1 MATLNQRNTYIRN
14 LNNPEMDNH
23 KKRVYEYIKPKGN
36 ITYNSVIDYFYD
48 RMGIRTSSTGAA
60 FSNLLDMGV
69 IKEVSEGIFCYVEDE
84 DEQTELFLKRQKDKR
99 KKWEKKGYEEGWF
112 DIWKFENGFVVNH

>member
-36 ITYNSVIDYFYD
+36 ITYNSVIDYFYEN
-48 RMGIRTSSTGAA
+48 MGIRTSSTGAA

>member
-1 MATLNQRNTYIRN
+1 MATINQRNTYIRN
-14 LNNPEMDNH
+14 LNNPELDNH
-23 KKRVYEYIKPKGN
+23 KKRVYQYIKSQGN
-36 ITYNSVIDYFYD
+36 ISYNDVIDYFYD
-48 RMGIRTSSTGAA
+48 RMGIRTSSTGGV

-84 DEQTELFLKRQKDKR
+84 TEQQELFLKRQDEKR

-112 DIWKFENGFVVNH
+112 DMWKFENGYIVSH

>member
-14 LNNPEMDNH
+14 LNNPELDNH
-23 KKRVYEYIKPKGN
+23 KKRVYEYIISQGN
-36 ITYNSVIDYFYD
+36 ISYNDVIDYFLYNSN
-48 RMGIRTSSTGAA
+48 IRTSSTGGA

-69 IKEVSEGIFCYVEDE
+69 IKEVSEGIFCSVEDE
-84 DEQTELFLKRQKDKR
+84 KEQQELFIKRQNEKR

-112 DIWKFENGFVVNH
+112 DIWKFENGYTVSH